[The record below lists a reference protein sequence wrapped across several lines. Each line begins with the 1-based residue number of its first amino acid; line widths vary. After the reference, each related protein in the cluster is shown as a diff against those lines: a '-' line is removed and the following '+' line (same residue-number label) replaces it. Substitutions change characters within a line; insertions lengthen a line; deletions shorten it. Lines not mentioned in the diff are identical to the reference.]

1 MAKTPSVSRSSS
13 TDAPVSGWS
22 LNNTYLP
29 YLVLGLAAIAAYGL
43 SLSNNFVFFDD
54 DKAILYNPV
63 LKEPSLRAFFSGQNL
78 GMFAPLT
85 WIAYWLGSQVGG
97 LSDPY
102 GYHLLSLVF
111 HTLSGMLVF
120 AFLQSLLSRT
130 WISFFTAL
138 LFVVHPIQ
146 VEAVSWAAAQ
156 STVLYGMF
164 YLAGLFTYVQ
174 FAQSGRKSWLG
185 WTLFFFLL
193 SLLSKSAAVTFPL
206 MLVALDIFFFRV
218 KKGITWLQKA
228 PFFIGSILFG
238 WYTFQTRAAEGH
250 DIALQSQVFSA
261 LDRLWMV
268 SETLLFYPFKIL
280 APFGFSIDYPFVK
293 TAGSWPWYTYAAPL
307 VVAGIAFFAWKKTT
321 QLPEVRWGLALYL
334 LPLLVMLPFQTVGT
348 FEMRFDRYAYLSSI
362 GIFLLIGLLLENT
375 VPVVRRSSAFLLAT
389 SLLLL
394 TIEQTNV
401 WKNGTTL
408 FKNCVKHTPESS
420 ICLCNLGYN
429 ELISNDFN
437 GSVEHYSKAIS
448 LDPTTLEAYNGR
460 GQAYLQL
467 KNYQAALPDFSKAID
482 MGLSSPKLFFNRG
495 KALVMTGKAVEA
507 IPDFSKSLQ
516 LEPNNPEAYY
526 LRGFANEKAEQL
538 EAAIADYSAC
548 IRQNPNSLE
557 ALVNRGLLY
566 YRQLQ
571 YDAAIQDYTA
581 ALAINPNL
589 AMALNNRANAY
600 LSLGDKQKAL
610 ADVEKALQVNP
621 EYQRAQET
629 KNRILGN

>member
-1 MAKTPSVSRSSS
+1 MAKTPSS
-13 TDAPVSGWS
+13 THTSPPENGGVTRLID
-22 LNNTYLP
+22 NTYLP
-29 YLVLGLAAIAAYGL
+29 YLVLALAALFAYGL

-63 LKEPSLRAFFSGQNL
+63 LKNPSLKGFFSGQNL
-78 GMFAPLT
+78 GMFAPIT
-85 WIAYWLGSQVGG
+85 WIAYWIGSQVGG
-97 LSDPY
+97 LEDAY

-111 HTLSGMLVF
+111 HAASGLLVF
-120 AFLQSLLSRT
+120 SFFQKLLSRT

-164 YLAGLFTYVQ
+164 YLAGLLTYVH
-174 FAQSGRKSWLG
+174 FASTGRKGWLG
-185 WTLFFFLL
+185 LTLLFFLL

-206 MLVALDIFFFRV
+206 VLLALDLLFFRGN
-218 KKGITWLQKA
+218 KALHWAQKI
-228 PFFIGSILFG
+228 PFFLGSLIFG

-250 DIALQSQVFSA
+250 DIELQSQVFSA
-261 LDRLWMV
+261 LDRFWMV
-268 SETLLFYPFKIL
+268 SETLLFYPIKLL
-280 APFGFSIDYPFVK
+280 APFGFSIDYPFEK
-293 TAGSWPWYTYAAPL
+293 GNGNWPWYTYLAPL
-307 VVAGIAFFAWKKTT
+307 IVAGIAFGLWKKTKA
-321 QLPEVRWGLALYL
+321 LPEIRWGAALYL
-334 LPLLVMLPFQTVGT
+334 LPLVVMLPFQTVGT
-348 FEMRFDRYAYLSSI
+348 FEMRFDRYAYLSTI
-362 GIFLLIGLLLENT
+362 GIFLLLGLLLEKT
-375 VPVVRRSSAFLLAT
+375 VPVVRRSSTFFLAA

-401 WKNGTTL
+401 WKNGTAL
-408 FKNCVKHTPESS
+408 FKNCVKNTPTST

-429 ELISNDFN
+429 ELISNNYN
-437 GSVEHYSKAIS
+437 GSVEQYSKALA
-448 LDPTTLEAYNGR
+448 LDPTIAEAYNGR
-460 GQAYLQL
+460 GQAYMQL
-467 KNYQAALPDFSKAID
+467 KNYQAALPDFSKAIE

-495 KALVMTGKAVEA
+495 KAFMMTGKAVES
-507 IPDFSKSLQ
+507 IPDLTKSLK

-526 LRGFANEKAEQL
+526 LRGFANEKAEQPD
-538 EAAIADYSAC
+538 AAIEDYSAC

-566 YRQLQ
+566 FRQTQ
-571 YDAAIQDYTA
+571 YEAAIQDYTA

-600 LSLGDKQKAL
+600 LSLGDRQKAL